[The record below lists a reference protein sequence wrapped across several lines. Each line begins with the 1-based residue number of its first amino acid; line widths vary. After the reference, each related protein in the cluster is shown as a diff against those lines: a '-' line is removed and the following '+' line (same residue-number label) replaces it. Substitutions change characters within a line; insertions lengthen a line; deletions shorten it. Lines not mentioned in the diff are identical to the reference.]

1 MNKKNLIKELVIIA
15 VLISLE
21 LLLALTP
28 LGYLPIGPLVISF
41 MMLPVAVAAI
51 STGIKG
57 GAITGT
63 VFGITSFATC
73 FGKDIFGTTL
83 CGISPV
89 LTGIL
94 CIGTR
99 LLAGLLAGLIFCA
112 LKKVLNRYVLY
123 YVTGFC
129 AALLNTLLFTS
140 TLILFFANTEYLQGF
155 IAGKNLFIFAC
166 TFVGINAIFEIIAA
180 TLLTGLIGTALNK
193 ANLIERG

>member
-21 LLLALTP
+21 LVLALTP

-51 STGIKG
+51 STGVKG

-73 FGKDIFGTTL
+73 FGKDLFGTTL
-83 CGISPV
+83 CGINPF
-89 LTGIL
+89 LTGVM

-99 LLAGLLAGLIFCA
+99 LLAGVLAALVFCG
-112 LKKVLNRYVLY
+112 LKKIINRYVAY
-123 YVTGFC
+123 YITGFC
-129 AALLNTLLFTS
+129 ASLFNTILFTS
-140 TLILFFANTEYLQGF
+140 SLILFFANTEYLQGF

-166 TFVGINAIFEIIAA
+166 TFVGVNAVFEIIAA

-193 ANLIERG
+193 ANLIER